1 MVTQAAGGDGR
12 SQSRPLDESDAA
24 PTPPGAGGDDAG
36 AAAAKKRKL
45 ASTARGVANLT
56 PEQLAKKRANDREAQ
71 RAIRE
76 RTKNQIQTLERRVE
90 ELTSLQP
97 YQELQ
102 AAIEAKAVL
111 ERENAD
117 IRQRLASV
125 VSMLQPL
132 IGQLPETVA
141 PSTEQHTK
149 RSTRETA
156 EPDRRTRSPAG
167 QQSASSGTSTL
178 HANGHAAQSDLDQ
191 QREQLRHGLAM
202 GPERL
207 GLGFLLDASHQVS
220 RIPGSSGSSA
230 ATGPG
235 AVDTPSTYR
244 YPAPAPRQGSVAPS
258 SNSSSGAISPGP
270 SSSSTHPSVPSS
282 YNNSA
287 FPSGYPYQGP
297 DASADR
303 ADNASNADETI
314 VAPSS
319 SSGGGVPRYAA
330 PVRTTPPTC
339 PLDSLL
345 LDFLQERRQRAAEGL
360 PAHEVLGPRY
370 PSVSSLLNPANSA
383 YAHPL
388 SRVFTDILAKFPDL
402 SGLPERVAVLY
413 IMFLVMRWQVAPT
426 RENYERL
433 PPWARPLRAQ
443 LLTPHPA
450 WVDHLPFPRMREAL
464 VKGHSS
470 GAYPF
475 EHFFIPY
482 TTTLTL
488 SWPYHDT
495 DTLLQ
500 SPHSEELMINP
511 VFERHL
517 RKLENWKL
525 GEAFARAFPGLA
537 DTGNVPEGDLVAARA
552 KTATTTKGR
561 I

>member
-1 MVTQAAGGDGR
+1 M
-12 SQSRPLDESDAA
+12 
-24 PTPPGAGGDDAG
+24 
-36 AAAAKKRKL
+36 
-45 ASTARGVANLT
+45 
-56 PEQLAKKRANDREAQ
+56 
-71 RAIRE
+71 
-76 RTKNQIQTLERRVE
+76 
-90 ELTSLQP
+90 
-97 YQELQ
+97 
-102 AAIEAKAVL
+102 
-111 ERENAD
+111 
-117 IRQRLASV
+117 
-125 VSMLQPL
+125 
-132 IGQLPETVA
+132 
-141 PSTEQHTK
+141 K
-149 RSTRETA
+149 RSSRETT
-156 EPDRRTRSPAG
+156 EPDRRTLSPAG
-167 QQSASSGTSTL
+167 RQTANSGGTRTI

-191 QREQLRHGLAM
+191 QREQLRDGLVM

-230 ATGPG
+230 ATGMGPI
-235 AVDTPSTYR
+235 DTPPAYRHSTS
-244 YPAPAPRQGSVAPS
+244 ALRQGSVAPS

-270 SSSSTHPSVPSS
+270 SSTSTHPSAPSS

-303 ADNASNADETI
+303 ADDASNADEII
-314 VAPSS
+314 VAPGSS
-319 SSGGGVPRYAA
+319 VGVVPRYAA
-330 PVRTTPPTC
+330 PVRTTPSTC

-345 LDFLQERRQRAAEGL
+345 LDFLQDRRQRAAEGL

-370 PSVSSLLNPANSA
+370 PSVSSLLNPAHSA
-383 YAHPL
+383 YTHPL

-450 WVDHLPFPRMREAL
+450 WIDHLPFPRMREAL
-464 VKGHSS
+464 VMGHGS

-525 GEAFARAFPGLA
+525 GEAFARALPGLA
-537 DTGNVPEGDLVAARA
+537 DTDLIS
-552 KTATTTKGR
+552 T

>member
-1 MVTQAAGGDGR
+1 MVAQAAGGDGR
-12 SQSRPLDESDAA
+12 PESRPLDESDAA
-24 PTPPGAGGDDAG
+24 PTPPGARGDDAG
-36 AAAAKKRKL
+36 ADAEPAAKKESWQAPPA
-45 ASTARGVANLT
+45 ASPRNAPTVCLQVLFDVQTQLT
-56 PEQLAKKRANDREAQ
+56 LDIDREAQ

-97 YQELQ
+97 YQDLQ

-111 ERENAD
+111 EKENAD

-132 IGQLPETVA
+132 IDAFSIMSSLTIITGQLPEPVA
-141 PSTEQHTK
+141 PSAEHQTK
-149 RSTRETA
+149 RASRETT
-156 EPDRRTRSPAG
+156 EPDTGAHSPAG
-167 QQSASSGTSTL
+167 QQAAGSGKRTL

-220 RIPGSSGSSA
+220 RITGSSGSSVTA
-230 ATGPG
+230 GQG
-235 AVDTPSTYR
+235 AI
-244 YPAPAPRQGSVAPS
+244 APS
-258 SNSSSGAISPGP
+258 SRSSSGAISPGA
-270 SSSSTHPSVPSS
+270 SSSLTHPPVPSS
-282 YNNSA
+282 YDNSA
-287 FPSGYPYQGP
+287 FPSGYPYRGP
-297 DASADR
+297 DASADL
-303 ADNASNADETI
+303 ADEASNADETI
-314 VAPSS
+314 VVSSS
-319 SSGGGVPRYAA
+319 SSGGGVSRYAA
-330 PVRTTPPTC
+330 P
-339 PLDSLL
+339 
-345 LDFLQERRQRAAEGL
+345 
-360 PAHEVLGPRY
+360 
-370 PSVSSLLNPANSA
+370 
-383 YAHPL
+383 
-388 SRVFTDILAKFPDL
+388 
-402 SGLPERVAVLY
+402 RVAVLY

-433 PPWARPLRAQ
+433 PPWARPVRTQ

-450 WVDHLPFPRMREAL
+450 WVDHVPFPRMREAL

-517 RKLENWKL
+517 RNLENWKL
-525 GEAFARAFPGLA
+525 GEAFARALPGLA
-537 DTGNVPEGDLVAARA
+537 DTGNVPERDLVAARA
-552 KTATTTKGR
+552 KAAMTKGAT
-561 I
+561 